1 MDLTFGERSE
11 QSQHRL
17 MTDVLFIMS
26 NYDLSES
33 DNLLHI
39 AKKKKICQSK
49 PTARR
54 NLFIE
59 IDSEKVFEWIF

>member
-1 MDLTFGERSE
+1 
-11 QSQHRL
+11 